1 MTYMRI
7 FEKIKNIVKK
17 NEGVYKN
24 QRQYYDLKSSE
35 LCALYE
41 GIREKPYDGIC
52 CAFDYGFI
60 KGMRYYKKYGDKKK

>member
-24 QRQYYDLKSSE
+24 QRQYYDLKSYVH
-35 LCALYE
+35 CMKA
-41 GIREKPYDGIC
+41 
-52 CAFDYGFI
+52 
-60 KGMRYYKKYGDKKK
+60 

>member
-41 GIREKPYDGIC
+41 GIRENLMM
-52 CAFDYGFI
+52 GFVVPLI
-60 KGMRYYKKYGDKKK
+60 MDLLRE